1 MCQMDFQAA
10 LKTMSRR
17 LADRESDM
25 MNFGKTAMRS
35 AAFAFA
41 IFAVP
46 MVITP
51 VTTPAFAAT
60 TVKVVVNKTP
70 ITSDDI
76 ARRAA
81 FLKLQRQKGDLNTKA
96 REQLIEEALKREEI
110 ARVKMSVSTQD
121 VDAAFARFAGNN
133 KMTTDQL
140 TKVLAQ
146 AGVGAEHFK
155 GFIAVQMSWPR
166 LVNARYGG
174 RNRMATQEFVTRL
187 KERGEKPVTTEYFL
201 QQVIFVIPE
210 AKRKSI
216 TGKRKSEAEASR
228 SKYPGCEQAKTFA
241 ATMLDVSIKDLGRI
255 LEPELPPD
263 WKPLIEKTKEGGT
276 TATRV
281 TEKGVEYLA
290 ICKQQQ
296 VSDDYAAEVVFKA
309 EDLMKAEKGENPNEA
324 KYLEELRKK
333 AQITNT

>member
-1 MCQMDFQAA
+1 
-10 LKTMSRR
+10 
-17 LADRESDM
+17 
-25 MNFGKTAMRS
+25 MNFGKTALRN

-46 MVITP
+46 MVIAL
-51 VTTPAFAAT
+51 PAQQAAAAAT
-60 TVKVVVNKTP
+60 TVKVVVNKTA

-76 ARRAA
+76 AKRAA
-81 FLKLQRQKGDLNTKA
+81 FLKLQRQSGNLPEKA
-96 REQLIEEALKREEI
+96 REQLIDEALKREEI
-110 ARVKMSVSTQD
+110 ARVKMSVSTAD
-121 VDAAFARFAGNN
+121 VDASFARFASSN

-155 GFIAVQMSWPR
+155 AFIAIQMSWPR

-174 RNRMATQEFVTRL
+174 RNKMSTQDFVTRL
-187 KERGEKPVTTEYFL
+187 KERGNKPVTNEYFL

-228 SKYPGCEQAKTFA
+228 KRYPGCEQAKTFA
-241 ATMLDVSIKDLGRI
+241 ATMLDVSIKDLGRM

-263 WKPLIEKTKEGGT
+263 WKPLVEKTPEGGT
-276 TATRV
+276 TGTRV

-290 ICKQQQ
+290 ICKKQQ
-296 VSDDYAAEVVFKA
+296 VSDDYAAEVVFRS
-309 EDLMKAEKGENPNEA
+309 EDLMKSEKGENPNEK

-333 AQITNT
+333 AQITST